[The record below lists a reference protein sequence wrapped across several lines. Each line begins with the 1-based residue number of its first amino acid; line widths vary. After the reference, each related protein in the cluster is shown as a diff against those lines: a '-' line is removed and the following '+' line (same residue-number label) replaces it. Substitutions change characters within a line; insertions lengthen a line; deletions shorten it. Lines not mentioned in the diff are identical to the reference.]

1 MSLHAHL
8 QTMNLLLTK
17 QLASPIKNK
26 MKTIRRFKTIL
37 LAGFLLIL
45 ASCSK
50 KEDAAPEFDNTNL
63 APFSVEFD
71 NIAGDRTFTINNTG
85 ALYTNNAGEKFSVSM
100 LQYFIS
106 NIKVATADGKSYT
119 VNPDSSYFLISGA
132 DKATRFAKVSVPEGD
147 YTKLTFTLGVDSLR
161 STMGIDKRTGVL
173 DPAAGGHDS
182 GGMYWGWNAGYIFFR
197 FEGNSPVIS
206 DDTNG
211 DPTGKKQFKYH
222 IGGFGGYSAPT
233 INNIKTITVDL
244 TKAGIA
250 KVRKDRQSNVHL
262 FVDVMKVFNGKNSF
276 RIAEHPNVMFSN
288 YSLNIASNLAEM
300 FRHDHTEN

>member
-1 MSLHAHL
+1 
-8 QTMNLLLTK
+8 
-17 QLASPIKNK
+17 
-26 MKTIRRFKTIL
+26 MKTSKYLKALFSVCL
-37 LAGFLLIL
+37 LFAF

-50 KEDAAPEFDNTNL
+50 KEDVAPEFVDTNL

-71 NIAGDRTFTINNTG
+71 NIVGERTFAINNTG
-85 ALYTNNAGEKFSVSM
+85 SLYTNGAAEKFSISM

-106 NIKVATADGKSYT
+106 NIKLSTADGKSYA
-119 VNPDSSYFLISGA
+119 VNPDSSYFLISGS
-132 DKATRFAKVSVPEGD
+132 DKATRFAKVRVPEGD

-173 DPAAGGHDS
+173 DPAAGGGHDG
-182 GGMYWGWNAGYIFFR
+182 GGMYWGWNSGYIFFKL
-197 FEGNSPVIS
+197 EGNSSVIS
-206 DDTNG
+206 DDVNG

-244 TKAGIA
+244 TAAGIA
-250 KVRKDRQSNVHL
+250 KVRKDRLSNVHL

-276 RIAEHPNVMFSN
+276 KIAEHPNVMFSD
-288 YSLNIASNLAEM
+288 YSVNIAANLAEM